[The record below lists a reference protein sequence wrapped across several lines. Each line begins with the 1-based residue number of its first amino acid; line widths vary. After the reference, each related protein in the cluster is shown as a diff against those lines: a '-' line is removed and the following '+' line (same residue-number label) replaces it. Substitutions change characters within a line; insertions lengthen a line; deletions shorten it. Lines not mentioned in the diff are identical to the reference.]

1 MRFKIILLSL
11 LLASCG
17 ELSVPMLSAYKMD
30 IRQGNYVT
38 QEMRSKIKPGMSR
51 AQVRYVMGTPM
62 INDVFHANRWD
73 YVYRLEQ
80 GGELV
85 EKQRLTLYFDGNN
98 LSKIDDSGLAVTP
111 AAAEQK

>member
-17 ELSVPMLSAYKMD
+17 QFSVPMPSAYKMD

-38 QEMRSKIKPGMSR
+38 PQMREKLRVGMSR

-62 INDVFHANRWD
+62 VADVFHASRWD

-85 EKQRLTLYFDGNN
+85 EKQRLTLFFEGDN
-98 LSKIDDSGLAVTP
+98 LSRIDDSALNLKADPAVT
-111 AAAEQK
+111 K